1 MSSDKLDAGRLQLA
15 FHAAVME
22 QDNEM
27 PNNTGGAAK
36 FSAYMLNFDGIKM
49 CIHSDADFALSPMEH
64 ISGTTARAA
73 QLYFKGQLIA
83 DHLRGSGLLSG
94 L

>member
-1 MSSDKLDAGRLQLA
+1 
-15 FHAAVME
+15 
-22 QDNEM
+22 
-27 PNNTGGAAK
+27 
-36 FSAYMLNFDGIKM
+36 MLNFDGIKM

-64 ISGTTARAA
+64 LSGTTARAA

-83 DHLRGSGLLSG
+83 DHLRGSGVLSG